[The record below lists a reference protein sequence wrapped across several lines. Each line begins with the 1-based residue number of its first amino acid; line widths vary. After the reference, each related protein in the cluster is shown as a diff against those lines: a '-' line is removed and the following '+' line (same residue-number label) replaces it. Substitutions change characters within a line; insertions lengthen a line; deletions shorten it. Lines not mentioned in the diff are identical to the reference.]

1 VVEEADI
8 RADENPQM
16 SRQLKFVFPLAVVVL
31 LVYLASQTVLPNNGG
46 ETDIDYSQFLDFADS
61 SPGSVGKVTF
71 DPDGHRIT
79 AELRDGRTWKT
90 HYTTDESAFALEQTL
105 RSEHIRFD
113 SRGGGDSAWW
123 SILTYLLPFV
133 LFFGFWIF
141 LMRQVR
147 GKPRSDEGEATQSG
161 GISRY

>member
-1 VVEEADI
+1 M
-8 RADENPQM
+8 R
-16 SRQLKFVFPLAVVVL
+16 RQLKLIFPLAVVVL
-31 LVYLASQTVLPNNGG
+31 LVYLASQTLLPNNGD
-46 ETDIDYSQFLDFADS
+46 ETDIDYSQFLDFVDS

-123 SILTYLLPFV
+123 SILTYLLPFI

-147 GKPRSDEGEATQSG
+147 GKPRSGEDEATQSG